1 MEQLF
6 LFVLGTAEKCK
17 QEEVQVQILLQVDRD
32 AAAYKPRWHMLEATT
47 VRRRARVYLLPWRET

>member
-32 AAAYKPRWHMLEATT
+32 AAAYKPRWHTLEATT
-47 VRRRARVYLLPWRET
+47 VRRRARVYLLP